1 MLGMFG
7 CNSQLCSPA
16 GVFLPRLLL
25 PEKSRSIFLHTRDVD
40 PQGLAGSGMFP
51 SAPGVAGK
59 MILKTLESMG
69 TLHGYGIAR
78 GIEQTSGDQLIV
90 QYGTL
95 YPALLR
101 LEQEGYIASEWSVSD
116 NPSSRPL
123 LQAHACGTQT
133 SRKRIRTLGE
143 GDRNP
148 GAVCFSR

>member
-1 MLGMFG
+1 MLARRR
-7 CNSQLCSPA
+7 L
-16 GVFLPRLLL
+16 LPRLLL

-78 GIEQTSGDQLIV
+78 RIEQTSGDQLIV

-101 LEQEGYIASEWSVSD
+101 LEQEGYIASEWGVSD
-116 NPSSRPL
+116 NHRRARFYKLTRAGRKQVEKESERWEKATAILARFVSPDEEPL
-123 LQAHACGTQT
+123 
-133 SRKRIRTLGE
+133 
-143 GDRNP
+143 
-148 GAVCFSR
+148 